1 MTLCVFIQDE
11 MPPIE
16 FTGKVNPV
24 QLKLLA
30 YGIEEQ

>member
-1 MTLCVFIQDE
+1 MTPHVFIQDE
-11 MPPIE
+11 MPPME
-16 FTGKVNPV
+16 FTGKVNLI